1 MKTSF
6 CTTKCEICPSQQ
18 DRTVRCGGS
27 IPAVMLF
34 PFCVVAGFPP
44 RLRTH
49 GRGEELKRIFLP
61 VFLPLLLTSALAQQT
76 RPPQASNRWRYHPSR
91 VLVRFRGAPQFHPAS
106 GQARLLSQQL
116 NLFLVDNPQDVPVP
130 DAIAGYKRNPN
141 VVYAEPDYQVQAI
154 DTTPLD
160 PMWSQQWDMT
170 KIQAPAAWDKQT
182 NAGDVVVAVVDTGI
196 ASNHPDLQASL
207 WTDPVTLAHG
217 FTCIGGTCTA
227 GGNDDYGHGT
237 HVAGTIGAAVNNGIG
252 IAGINWVVKLMS
264 MKFLDSSGSGSI
276 SDAVVAFNKIAE
288 LKTNGVNI
296 RVTNNSWGGGGYTQ
310 SLKDAMAYAESLGIL
325 DVCAAGNNGAN
336 ADVSPLYPAGYDN
349 RGIVSVAASDSNDA
363 SAYFSNIGLASV
375 DIAAPGVSTLST
387 VPTGTC
393 SLCDPSGYKLLSG
406 TSMATPHVTGVAAAL
421 FHVNPSASAANI
433 RDVIL
438 DRASYDAL
446 TDSRLKVTTTTGGRL
461 NFAKALNNPLL
472 SSPALN
478 KFPAISP
485 LTNITANSGDPISLT
500 ASGSDPDN
508 DPLTL
513 GWAPLVSGSAIYA
526 QQLNNI
532 FPTPPLNTN
541 PVSFSAPSL
550 ARLAFAKYV
559 ASVADGRGGS
569 ASAAAI
575 VEILANPN
583 HGLPPAGAFTVSSNS
598 IATGGSVNLNF
609 RLTDPEGQSPMY
621 WQAWFLSSNVWGEMC
636 CLTDATQNFNLTL
649 SYSGTYRISVQGIDK
664 ELNLSP
670 KYSDVVHVGGAT
682 GTPPTASAVVDKLEG
697 VAPLTV
703 NIDMTGSSDPDGSIA
718 SYGFYCADGLKT
730 STSPQSSC
738 VYNDPGTYYLWTT
751 VTDNQGLMDA
761 AKTCVTVL
769 PGSSSPPPPPPP
781 PPPDTTPPAV
791 GITAPASGATVS
803 GTVAVT
809 ASASDNA
816 GVSAVTISVD
826 GTTLCVDN
834 TPPYSCSWDTT
845 KTTNASH
852 TISATATDA
861 AGNVGTAPSIN
872 LIVSNLPPD
881 TTLPSAWFTAPASPV
896 TITGQYTVQVGAS
909 DNRQL
914 SLIELFID
922 STNNRVAST
931 SVSSTNGTLTY
942 KWNTSPKPQKGN
954 HTLIARSTDAAGNR
968 STQQTVSVT
977 VK

>member
-34 PFCVVAGFPP
+34 PFCVVAVFRP

-49 GRGEELKRIFLP
+49 GRGEEMKRILLP

-91 VLVRFRGAPQFHPAS
+91 VLVRFRGAPQFHPGS

-170 KIQAPAAWDKQT
+170 KIQAPVAWDKQT

-264 MKFLDSSGSGSI
+264 LKFLDSSGSGSI

-288 LKTNGVNI
+288 LKTHGVNI

-336 ADVSPLYPAGYDN
+336 ADVSPLYPAAYDN

-393 SLCDPSGYKLLSG
+393 SLFDPSGYKLLSG

-421 FHVNPSASAANI
+421 FHVNPSLTTNEA

-438 DRASYDAL
+438 DPGSYDAL
-446 TDSRLKVTTTTGGRL
+446 SDQRAQTTSTGGRL
-461 NFAKALNNPLL
+461 NFAKSIANPLL
-472 SSPALN
+472 
-478 KFPAISP
+478 F
-485 LTNITANSGDPISLT
+485 
-500 ASGSDPDN
+500 
-508 DPLTL
+508 
-513 GWAPLVSGSAIYA
+513 APV
-526 QQLNNI
+526 LNN
-532 FPTPPLNTN
+532 FPTLTMGPD
-541 PVSFSAPSL
+541 VF
-550 ARLAFAKYV
+550 
-559 ASVADGRGGS
+559 
-569 ASAAAI
+569 ASA
-575 VEILANPN
+575 
-583 HGLPPAGAFTVSSNS
+583 
-598 IATGGSVNLNF
+598 GS
-609 RLTDPEGQSPMY
+609 Q
-621 WQAWFLSSNVWGEMC
+621 
-636 CLTDATQNFNLTL
+636 
-649 SYSGTYRISVQGIDK
+649 
-664 ELNLSP
+664 
-670 KYSDVVHVGGAT
+670 
-682 GTPPTASAVVDKLEG
+682 
-697 VAPLTV
+697 
-703 NIDMTGSSDPDGSIA
+703 
-718 SYGFYCADGLKT
+718 
-730 STSPQSSC
+730 
-738 VYNDPGTYYLWTT
+738 
-751 VTDNQGLMDA
+751 
-761 AKTCVTVL
+761 
-769 PGSSSPPPPPPP
+769 
-781 PPPDTTPPAV
+781 
-791 GITAPASGATVS
+791 
-803 GTVAVT
+803 
-809 ASASDNA
+809 
-816 GVSAVTISVD
+816 
-826 GTTLCVDN
+826 
-834 TPPYSCSWDTT
+834 
-845 KTTNASH
+845 
-852 TISATATDA
+852 
-861 AGNVGTAPSIN
+861 
-872 LIVSNLPPD
+872 
-881 TTLPSAWFTAPASPV
+881 
-896 TITGQYTVQVGAS
+896 
-909 DNRQL
+909 
-914 SLIELFID
+914 
-922 STNNRVAST
+922 
-931 SVSSTNGTLTY
+931 
-942 KWNTSPKPQKGN
+942 
-954 HTLIARSTDAAGNR
+954 
-968 STQQTVSVT
+968 
-977 VK
+977 